1 MAGPKNI
8 SIPIKTVC
16 LIWTSTFRFTWI
28 YRKCNLCAS
37 TLSWIC
43 WIRKKTQHRLFRWM
57 RPWHCRWMRKSSW
70 LFGWNGIETGELR
83 HPITDKYKLY
93 NFFSGVISRYEKAE
107 EDAGSTGFENA
118 NRIKRRIACFDL
130 YIDERTKAH
139 DSSLFRRMGKDSR
152 LIEME
157 TRRMNLQTELAR
169 QERASATATDALPKF
184 HRFSIVLSRIS
195 NAKSY
200 WSMKKWQRH
209 LTMPKIY
216 TETEKAT
223 KVKKAK

>member
-1 MAGPKNI
+1 MNFNFLALLGFIGSVICARVPFPGFAEFERKLSTAFSGECVRDIVDECENLPDYLDGMASKPANYVI
-8 SIPIKTVC
+8 
-16 LIWTSTFRFTWI
+16 
-28 YRKCNLCAS
+28 
-37 TLSWIC
+37 
-43 WIRKKTQHRLFRWM
+43 
-57 RPWHCRWMRKSSW
+57 
-70 LFGWNGIETGELR
+70 
-83 HPITDKYKLY
+83 PITDKYKLY

-152 LIEME
+152 LVEME

-184 HRFSIVLSRIS
+184 HRFFNRFEPY
-195 NAKSY
+195 K
-200 WSMKKWQRH
+200 QREE
-209 LTMPKIY
+209 LLKYEEVT
-216 TETEKAT
+216 KALDH
-223 KVKKAK
+223 AENLYRN